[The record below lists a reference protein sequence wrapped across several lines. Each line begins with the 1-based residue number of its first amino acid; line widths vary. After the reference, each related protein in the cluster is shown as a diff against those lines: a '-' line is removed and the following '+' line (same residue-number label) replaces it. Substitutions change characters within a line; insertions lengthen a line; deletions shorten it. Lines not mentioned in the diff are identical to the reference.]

1 MMNWQVSLLESP
13 AFLLIAVSQVQ
24 QDRVTLPAGCGVWRC
39 LGSSS
44 SLPWLFLQ
52 AVCDSDQDGAFLFH
66 LDVFRYLE
74 ALYLSILLMST

>member
-1 MMNWQVSLLESP
+1 MLNWQVSLLESP
-13 AFLLIAVSQVQ
+13 AFLLMAVSQVQ
-24 QDRVTLPAGCGVWRC
+24 QDRVTFPAGCGVWRC
-39 LGSSS
+39 LGC

-52 AVCDSDQDGAFLFH
+52 AVCDGDQNGAFLFH